1 MNGRP
6 RGALSVRFLGNA
18 MTDQDQKPDQR
29 VAEFKLLAET
39 ARRMADKAET
49 ESARADY
56 RRIAKGWF
64 RLATEIENSLA
75 R

>member
-18 MTDQDQKPDQR
+18 MTDQDHKPDQR

-39 ARRMADKAET
+39 ARRMAEKAESET
-49 ESARADY
+49 ARADY
-56 RRIAKGWF
+56 LRIADEWR
-64 RLATEIENSLA
+64 RLATEIENSKG
-75 R
+75 